1 MAENIALM
9 KSAGVRELAPEKTK
23 SQLAIEQAVEAI
35 LLNVGEDP
43 EREGL
48 RRTPERVARA
58 YSELLAGYTMDP
70 AKLINEACF
79 EAEYDEMVL
88 VKDIDFFSMCE
99 HHLLPFFGKMHIA
112 YIPNGRVLG
121 LSKIP
126 RVVEMYARRL
136 QLQERMTYDIAN
148 FLNDLIKPRG
158 VAVIA
163 TGQHLC
169 SMMRGVR
176 KVNAKMLTQAML
188 GEFEVAEVR
197 AQLNDRLRQPD

>member
-1 MAENIALM
+1 MADNIALM
-9 KSAGVRELAPEKTK
+9 KHAGVMDLAPEKTQ
-23 SQLAIEQAVEAI
+23 SQLAIEQAVETI

-70 AKLINEACF
+70 VKLINEACF

>member
-1 MAENIALM
+1 MANNIALIDTVEVM
-9 KSAGVRELAPEKTK
+9 DLEPEKAQ
-23 SQLAIEQAVEAI
+23 SQLAIERAVESI

-70 AKLINEACF
+70 VKLINEACF

-99 HHLLPFFGKMHIA
+99 HHLLPFFGKMHVA

-126 RVVEMYARRL
+126 RVVEMYSRRL